1 MLPAMEVEKEVQRY
15 LELLEGVIKVE
26 GFSIREV
33 ERRLGWG
40 KGTLNGIFRGKI
52 ELKLRHL
59 FGILDLLGYTPE
71 QFYDL
76 AHRKLPEGTSVAQ
89 RILRI
94 LDDIGVERPVKPQ
107 EPAPHALDDAELERR
122 MRAMFDT
129 LYEERVQRE
138 RAAGDQPR
146 SPSAGGGRVAPGRSR
161 SRR

>member
-1 MLPAMEVEKEVQRY
+1 MLPAMEVDKEVRRY
-15 LELLEGVIKVE
+15 LELLEGLIKVE
-26 GFSIREV
+26 NFSIREV
-33 ERRLGWG
+33 ERQLGWG

-94 LDDIGVERPVKPQ
+94 LDDIGVERPARTP
-107 EPAPHALDDAELERR
+107 EPAPQALDDAELERR

-138 RAAGDQPR
+138 RK
-146 SPSAGGGRVAPGRSR
+146 GGR
-161 SRR
+161 

>member
-1 MLPAMEVEKEVQRY
+1 MLPVMEVDQEVKRY
-15 LELLEGVIKVE
+15 LELLEGLIKVE
-26 GFSIREV
+26 SFSIREV

-59 FGILDLLGYTPE
+59 FGVLDLLGYTPE

-94 LDDIGVERPVKPQ
+94 LDDIGVERPRHQ
-107 EPAPHALDDAELERR
+107 EPAPQALDDAELERR

-138 RAAGDQPR
+138 R
-146 SPSAGGGRVAPGRSR
+146 GGKR
-161 SRR
+161 

>member
-1 MLPAMEVEKEVQRY
+1 MLPAMEVDKEVQRY
-15 LELLEGVIKVE
+15 LEILEGLIKVE

-59 FGILDLLGYTPE
+59 FGILELLGYTPE

-76 AHRKLPEGTSVAQ
+76 VHRKMPEGTSVAQ

-94 LDDIGVERPVKPQ
+94 LDDLGVDRSPRTQ
-107 EPAPHALDDAELERR
+107 EPAPRALDDAELERR

-129 LYEERVQRE
+129 LYEERERQE
-138 RAAGDQPR
+138 RAGKR
-146 SPSAGGGRVAPGRSR
+146 KT
-161 SRR
+161 

>member
-1 MLPAMEVEKEVQRY
+1 MDVEKEVQRY
-15 LELLEGVIKVE
+15 LEILEGLIKVE
-26 GFSIREV
+26 NFSIREV
-33 ERRLGWG
+33 ERRLEWG
-40 KGTLNGIFRGKI
+40 KGTLNAIFRGRI

-76 AHRKLPEGTSVAQ
+76 VHRKMPEGTSVAQ

-94 LDDIGVERPVKPQ
+94 LDDLGVDRQAPPK
-107 EPAPHALDDAELERR
+107 EPASQGLDDAELERR

-129 LYEERVQRE
+129 LYEERQARDRTE
-138 RAAGDQPR
+138 GQP
-146 SPSAGGGRVAPGRSR
+146 SSASGGGAPGRSR

>member
-1 MLPAMEVEKEVQRY
+1 MVYASTMEVDKEVQRY
-15 LELLEGVIKVE
+15 LEILEGLIKVE

-76 AHRKLPEGTSVAQ
+76 VHRKMPEGTSVAQ

-94 LDDIGVERPVKPQ
+94 LDDLGVERAAQ
-107 EPAPHALDDAELERR
+107 AREPAPPALDDAELERR

-129 LYEERVQRE
+129 LYEERERRE
-138 RAAGDQPR
+138 R
-146 SPSAGGGRVAPGRSR
+146 GRTKKTANT
-161 SRR
+161 

>member
-1 MLPAMEVEKEVQRY
+1 MLPAMEVDKEVQRY
-15 LELLEGVIKVE
+15 LELLEGLIKVE

-59 FGILDLLGYTPE
+59 FGILDLMGYTPE

-94 LDDIGVERPVKPQ
+94 LDDIGVDRPKPR
-107 EPAPHALDDAELERR
+107 EPAPQALDDAELERR

-129 LYEERVQRE
+129 LYEERAQRE
-138 RAAGDQPR
+138 R
-146 SPSAGGGRVAPGRSR
+146 GGKR
-161 SRR
+161 

>member
-1 MLPAMEVEKEVQRY
+1 MVYTSGMEVEKEVQRY

-26 GFSIREV
+26 NFSIREV

-71 QFYDL
+71 QFYEL
-76 AHRKLPEGTSVAQ
+76 AHRKMPEGTSVAQ

-94 LDDIGVERPVKPQ
+94 LDDLGVDRPAQPAR
-107 EPAPHALDDAELERR
+107 EPAPLALDDAELERR

-129 LYEERVQRE
+129 LYEERERRE
-138 RAAGDQPR
+138 GA
-146 SPSAGGGRVAPGRSR
+146 GRSR
-161 SRR
+161 KRT

>member
-1 MLPAMEVEKEVQRY
+1 MLSAMEVDKEVQRY
-15 LELLEGVIKVE
+15 LELLEGLIKVE
-26 GFSIREV
+26 NFSIREV

-94 LDDIGVERPVKPQ
+94 LDDIGVERPPKPR
-107 EPAPHALDDAELERR
+107 EPAPQALDDAELERR

-138 RAAGDQPR
+138 SQQK
-146 SPSAGGGRVAPGRSR
+146 APGRR
-161 SRR
+161 DTR

>member
-1 MLPAMEVEKEVQRY
+1 MEPDKEVKRY
-15 LELLEGVIKVE
+15 LELLEGLIKVE
-26 GFSIREV
+26 NFSIREV

-40 KGTLNGIFRGKI
+40 KGTLNAIFRSKI

-94 LDDIGVERPVKPQ
+94 LDDIGAERPA
-107 EPAPHALDDAELERR
+107 PARETAPAVLDDAELERR
-122 MRAMFDT
+122 MREMFDT
-129 LYEERVQRE
+129 LYEERQERE
-138 RAAGDQPR
+138 RKK
-146 SPSAGGGRVAPGRSR
+146 GRRGM
-161 SRR
+161 

>member
-1 MLPAMEVEKEVQRY
+1 MEVEKEVQRY
-15 LELLEGVIKVE
+15 LEILEGLIKVE
-26 GFSIREV
+26 NFSIREV

-76 AHRKLPEGTSVAQ
+76 VHRKMPEGTSVAQ

-94 LDDIGVERPVKPQ
+94 LDDLGVDRPAPPR
-107 EPAPHALDDAELERR
+107 EPAPQALDDAELERR
-122 MRAMFDT
+122 MRAMFNT
-129 LYEERVQRE
+129 LYEERQARE
-138 RAAGDQPR
+138 PVPGKRGTGRIKGAG
-146 SPSAGGGRVAPGRSR
+146 
-161 SRR
+161 

>member
-1 MLPAMEVEKEVQRY
+1 MLAAMEVEKEVQRY
-15 LELLEGVIKVE
+15 LELLEGLIKVE

-94 LDDIGVERPVKPQ
+94 LDDIGVERPRPQ
-107 EPAPHALDDAELERR
+107 EPAPQALDDAELERR

-138 RAAGDQPR
+138 REKP
-146 SPSAGGGRVAPGRSR
+146 APGKRGTG
-161 SRR
+161 